1 MAVMRSIRMQEDFM
15 TAVYFV
21 RHSKPDF
28 NIKDDLTRPLTEEG
42 LKACEKVT
50 EFLLDKNIDIVFSSP
65 YKRAVDTIKDFAE
78 RSHLHIHIVED
89 FRERK
94 VDGSWIEDFNAFAK
108 KQWTNFDY
116 KLPDGESL
124 NEVQRR
130 NIEALHKILRENENK
145 NIVIGTHGTALST
158 IINYYDKS
166 FDYSQFERIKN
177 RMPFIVCIEFDGT
190 SSINIEEFM
199 ME

>member
-1 MAVMRSIRMQEDFM
+1 M
-15 TAVYFV
+15 TKIYFV

-42 LKACEKVT
+42 LKICERVT
-50 EFLLDKNIDIVFSSP
+50 EFLMDKDVDIIFSSP

-78 RSHLHIHIVED
+78 RSHLHINIVED

-94 VDGSWIEDFNAFAK
+94 VDSGWIEDFNAFSK

-116 KLPDGESL
+116 KMSDGESL
-124 NEVQRR
+124 SEVQKR
-130 NIEALHKILRENENK
+130 NIDALHKILKENENK

-166 FDYSQFERIKN
+166 FDYSQFERIKDC
-177 RMPFIVCIEFDGT
+177 MPFIVCIEFEGVRPVK
-190 SSINIEEFM
+190 IMEFLIE
-199 ME
+199 